1 MQNNITVYSSIVSFQ
16 FCLIQSFIKWLLF
29 SSWKLYLFRVNIS
42 RGLTI
47 IRQNKEKTE
56 VPVLWITRLSR
67 YTYNAQKLILYKR
80 LCDGY
85 HLWDGCTIV
94 SYFLDMFRVS
104 RAIKGN
110 IEFHFWESNFS
121 IDFSKIKDITFS
133 FAALEIRS
141 WRKFSNLLGFKI
153 LDSRV
158 KFNASIWN

>member
-16 FCLIQSFIKWLLF
+16 FCLIQSFIKVTLIF
-29 SSWKLYLFRVNIS
+29 FSWKLYLFRVNIS
-42 RGLTI
+42 RGVTI

-94 SYFLDMFRVS
+94 SYFLDVFRVS
-104 RAIKGN
+104 RVIKGN
-110 IEFHFWESNFS
+110 IEFHFRERNFS
-121 IDFSKIKDITFS
+121 IDFPKSKISYF
-133 FAALEIRS
+133 RS
-141 WRKFSNLLGFKI
+141 RL
-153 LDSRV
+153 
-158 KFNASIWN
+158 